1 VQLPSAQVPV
11 QSDKAAQA
19 TWHGGLLQ
27 LKSQDESLPHVQLP
41 LAHSALHEPLLP
53 AHSTEHGG
61 APHRTSQC
69 APTSQ

>member
-1 VQLPSAQVPV
+1 VQVPLAHV
-11 QSDKAAQA
+11 PAQSDAPSHA

-27 LKSQDESLPHVQLP
+27 LKSQDESLPQVQLP
-41 LAHSALHEPLLP
+41 FAHSALHEVLLP

-61 APHRTSQC
+61 APQSRSQC